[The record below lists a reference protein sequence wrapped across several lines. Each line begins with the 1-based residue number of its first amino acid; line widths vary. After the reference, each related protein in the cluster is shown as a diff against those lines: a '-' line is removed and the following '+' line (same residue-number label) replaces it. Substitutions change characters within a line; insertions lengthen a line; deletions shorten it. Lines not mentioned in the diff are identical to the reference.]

1 MWNIEKMIKQDI
13 KLTVDTLIFTII
25 NGKLQI
31 LLVKRLIPPFENMWA
46 LPGGFIKDSE
56 NSLQAAKR
64 ELLEETNVKNEYLE
78 QLYTFSGIDR
88 DPRWRVVTIAYLA
101 IVNLNNVTLKAWSD
115 AKEAKFFPID
125 KLPKLAF
132 DHKEII
138 KYWIQRLKYKLE
150 YTNIAQFL
158 LPQKFIFSDLQE
170 IYEIVFNQ
178 KFDPRNFR
186 KKIEKI
192 DIIQETWEMQV
203 WVKHRPWKLFEFKN
217 KKIEIVEMI

>member
-1 MWNIEKMIKQDI
+1 MIKQDI

-88 DPRWRVVTIAYLA
+88 DPR
-101 IVNLNNVTLKAWSD
+101 
-115 AKEAKFFPID
+115 
-125 KLPKLAF
+125 
-132 DHKEII
+132 
-138 KYWIQRLKYKLE
+138 
-150 YTNIAQFL
+150 
-158 LPQKFIFSDLQE
+158 
-170 IYEIVFNQ
+170 
-178 KFDPRNFR
+178 
-186 KKIEKI
+186 
-192 DIIQETWEMQV
+192 
-203 WVKHRPWKLFEFKN
+203 
-217 KKIEIVEMI
+217 